1 MKDEELYY
9 LYENCMGVVIPTLV
23 APHTFPLYEAFYFKK
38 PIIYNSSVIDPE
50 LKDKVIGLD
59 VKNTN
64 HLQEIMIKLK
74 NKEFTK
80 DLIKKNYDYF
90 KKTFNENSMVEQL
103 SRILKI

>member
-1 MKDEELYY
+1 
-9 LYENCMGVVIPTLV
+9 MGVVVPTLV

-38 PIIYNSSVIDPE
+38 PIIYNSSILDPE

-80 DLIKKNYDYF
+80 DLVEKNYDYF
-90 KKTFNENSMVEQL
+90 KKTFNENNMIEQL